1 MLNGRKVLITGHT
14 GRIGQA
20 IAERFAPIC
29 DMWGLARYS
38 REGSWEETVA
48 TGLTPVRGDLGRGSL
63 DEVPTDFD
71 YVLNIAAAIHPATT
85 DEGLVDNCEGP
96 ARLMSHCRSAKAFLH
111 VSTVSV
117 HKYSDDPRHVYTEES
132 DIGAGI
138 GSAYGISKLA
148 GEGAV
153 RAGAIILDLPTV
165 ICRQNVQ
172 YGGAHP
178 DANVIEQMIDRFI
191 ETGEVPVPSDHE
203 YFNSADYLY
212 DIPDWIEPCLAA
224 ASVPPAIVNWC
235 GDEAINWVE
244 LFEYIGQLIDRQPR
258 FVKVG
263 NFPFP
268 NSVQDPSKRQSI
280 AGLARTPWKEGFRR
294 SIEMRHP
301 ELTLA
306 KVER

>member
-1 MLNGRKVLITGHT
+1 MLKGSKVLITGHT

-20 IAERFAPIC
+20 IAERFAPHC

-38 REGSWEETVA
+38 RAGSWEETVA
-48 TGLTPVRGDLGRGSL
+48 LGVTPVRGDLGRGSL
-63 DEVPTDFD
+63 EEVPTDFD
-71 YVLNIAAAIHPATT
+71 YVLNIAAAIHPTTT
-85 DEGLVDNCEGP
+85 DEGLIDNCEGP
-96 ARLMSHCRSAKAFLH
+96 ARLMSHCRGAKAFLH

-117 HKYSDDPRHVYTEES
+117 HKYSDDPQYVYTEES

-138 GSAYGISKLA
+138 GSAYGVSKLA

-165 ICRQNVQ
+165 ICRQNIQ

-191 ETGEVPVPSDHE
+191 ETGDVPIPADHE
-203 YFNSADYLY
+203 YYNSADYLY

-224 ASVPPAIVNWC
+224 AAVPPAIVNWC

-244 LFEYIGQLIDRQPR
+244 LFDYIGQLIDRQPR
-258 FVKVG
+258 FVKVA

-268 NSVQDPSKRQSI
+268 NSVQDPTKRQSI
-280 AGLARTPWKEGFRR
+280 AGPARTRWKEGFRR
-294 SIEMRHP
+294 SVEMRHP
-301 ELTLA
+301 ELTLR
-306 KVER
+306 EM